1 MCGHYLI
8 NICVTTI
15 NIDLFIY
22 LNGQKVWKV
31 HQRIQA
37 QIIREILWMPVR

>member
-1 MCGHYLI
+1 MHYVIMYIKLRVLIIKWELMCGHYLI

-22 LNGQKVWKV
+22 LNGQKV
-31 HQRIQA
+31 
-37 QIIREILWMPVR
+37 